1 MQTLQNFGKN
11 VLNEFIKH
19 LTKKHAYNHVSDLS
33 IYIQFVIDHMLSKKN
48 NVIIFGHSNH
58 TVG

>member
-1 MQTLQNFGKN
+1 MQTLQNFGKI

-33 IYIQFVIDHMLSKKN
+33 IHIQFVIDHMLSKKTMLLFS
-48 NVIIFGHSNH
+48 VTPIIQ
-58 TVG
+58 